1 MNPSVA
7 LARFA
12 GAVLA
17 PIVLCVLACAT
28 HVAQAQ
34 TSTATPRKPPA
45 TSTLRTR
52 PAQPPQPPPQQPT
65 IRANPQPPQTP
76 DDKRTPP
83 PPPPPPSNVPLPDPN
98 TPTGNPAVRG
108 QITARPPA
116 PPPEDPSRAGVD
128 TADPGAD
135 AGTASAGGTPPTG
148 APGAPGIVAPAPAS
162 EESAAAQLAEIPGEL
177 LIVARDVAEAEAQRQ
192 WFASQGIG
200 VLRRRTLGNLRWVL
214 TVYRVPAGTDL
225 PALLQAVIGNW
236 PDAFAEPNRRYLP
249 LAAEAKPPAKRVMY
263 AAALVSL
270 PPQGCASPV
279 RIAMLDGP
287 VNVAAFPARS
297 IETVDIAERSAE
309 PRYDHASGIA
319 ALWLAN
325 DVANGVLPNAELFAA
340 NVFADDDDGRPF
352 TTTEWVVRG
361 LDWVL
366 GLPRV
371 PPVVNLSFGGPDSAL
386 LARAIERTQESA
398 RVIAAGGNDGT
409 DAPVYPA
416 AYSGV
421 VAVTAVDAIR
431 KRWSRANTGD
441 HIAVAAPGVEVWTID
456 GAGRGYYASGT
467 SFASAFVT
475 AALALRPPQQEE
487 LEAWLRAHTADLGT
501 AGRDPQFGFGL
512 LQAGGLCR

>member
-1 MNPSVA
+1 MTRSAAAVTVLMWTCVA
-7 LARFA
+7 AWA
-12 GAVLA
+12 SHGAW
-17 PIVLCVLACAT
+17 
-28 HVAQAQ
+28 AQ
-34 TSTATPRKPPA
+34 TSTATPRKPTA
-45 TSTLRTR
+45 STTLRTR
-52 PAQPPQPPPQQPT
+52 QAQPPPPQPTPQTT
-65 IRANPQPPQTP
+65 IRANPRPPQPP

-98 TPTGNPAVRG
+98 EPTRNPAVRG
-108 QITARPPA
+108 QITTRPPA
-116 PPPEDPSRAGVD
+116 PPPEDPARAGVD
-128 TADPGAD
+128 RRNPDPTTPD
-135 AGTASAGGTPPTG
+135 GTTQGGTPTAG
-148 APGAPGIVAPAPAS
+148 APTSSGIVAPAPAG
-162 EESAAAQLAEIPGEL
+162 EDSAAAQAPEIPGEL
-177 LIVARDVAEAEAQRQ
+177 LIVAQDVEEAEAQRQ

-214 TVYRVPAGTDL
+214 TVYRVPAGTDV

-236 PDAFAEPNRRYLP
+236 PNAFAEPNRRYLP
-249 LAAEAKPPAKRVMY
+249 LEGAGKDEAAQKRVMY

-297 IETVDIAERSAE
+297 IETVDIAERSDE

-325 DVANGVLPNAELFAA
+325 DGAHGLLPNAELYAA
-340 NVFADDDDGRPF
+340 NVFGDDDDGRPF

-371 PPVVNLSFGGPDSAL
+371 PPVVNLSFGGPESGL

-409 DAPVYPA
+409 GELVYPA
-416 AYSGV
+416 AYPGV
-421 VAVTAVDAIR
+421 VGVTAVDARR
-431 KRWSRANTGD
+431 KRWSRANTGN
-441 HIAVAAPGVEVWTID
+441 HIAIAAPGVDVWTID

-475 AALALRPPQQEE
+475 AALALRTPSQDEVE
-487 LEAWLRAHTADLGT
+487 SWLHEHTADLGS
-501 AGRDPQFGFGL
+501 AGRDEQFGFGL
-512 LQAGGLCR
+512 LQAGGLCK